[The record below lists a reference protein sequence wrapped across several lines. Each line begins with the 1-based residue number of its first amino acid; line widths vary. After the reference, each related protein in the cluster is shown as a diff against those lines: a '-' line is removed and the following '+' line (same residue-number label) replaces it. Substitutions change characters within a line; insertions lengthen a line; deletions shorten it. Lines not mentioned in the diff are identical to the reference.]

1 VGDKSVTVSEKPPAI
16 FVMGPTASGK
26 TDLAIGL
33 QDHFPVEL
41 INVDSAQVYRQLD
54 IGSAKPDKATL
65 KRAPHHL
72 IDIRD
77 PQDAYSA
84 ADFLKDATRVMAEI
98 TARGNIPLLVGGT
111 MLYFKVLLEGLSK
124 MPEAN
129 PKIRAQ
135 IQGQA
140 DSEGWPS
147 VYKQLQA
154 VDPETAAE
162 LHPNHSQRI
171 QRALEVYLI
180 TGIPMSVLRR
190 EENIGG
196 LADQYAIKQIALMP
210 VNRKLIHQRI
220 EERFKT
226 MMAQGFEA
234 EVARLHQRGDLHI
247 DLPAIRSVG
256 YRQVWQYLDGHCS
269 LDEAVEKSII
279 ATRQLAKRQITWLR
293 NWPGSCEIEIDSE
306 TDLFSIDRM
315 CALALKKL
323 SDAPIYCKNMDGYYN

>member
-1 VGDKSVTVSEKPPAI
+1 VTVSEKPPAI

-26 TDLAIGL
+26 TDLAIAL
-33 QDHFPVEL
+33 QNHFPIEL

-65 KRAPHHL
+65 EIAPHHL

-77 PQDAYSA
+77 PLDAYSA
-84 ADFLKDATRVMAEI
+84 ADFLKDASRVMEEI

-129 PKIRAQ
+129 PEIRAQ
-135 IQGQA
+135 IQQQA
-140 DSEGWPS
+140 DNDGWPA

-154 VDPETAAE
+154 VDPDTAAG

-171 QRALEVYLI
+171 QRALEVYLG
-180 TGIPMSVLRR
+180 TGVPMSTLRR
-190 EENIGG
+190 EENIG
-196 LADQYAIKQIALMP
+196 AISDNYAIKQLALMP

-220 EERFKT
+220 EDRFKR
-226 MMAQGFEA
+226 MMAQDFVS
-234 EVARLHQRGDLHI
+234 EVQALYQRGDLHG

-256 YRQVWQYLDGHCS
+256 YRQIWQYLDGQCS
-269 LDEAVEKSII
+269 LDEAVEKAIV

-306 TDLFSIDRM
+306 TDLYSIDRM
-315 CALALKKL
+315 CELALKKL
-323 SDAPIYCKNMDGYYN
+323 TDAPIYSKNMDG

>member
-1 VGDKSVTVSEKPPAI
+1 MTDCEKPSAI

-26 TDLAIGL
+26 TDLAIAL
-33 QDHFPVEL
+33 QDHFPIEL

-65 KRAPHHL
+65 EIAPHHL

-77 PQDAYSA
+77 PLDAYSA
-84 ADFLKDATRVMAEI
+84 ADFLKDASRVMDEI

-129 PKIRAQ
+129 PEIRAQ
-135 IQGQA
+135 IQQQA
-140 DSEGWPS
+140 DSDGWPA

-154 VDPETAAE
+154 VDPDTAAG

-171 QRALEVYLI
+171 QRALEVYLV
-180 TGIPMSVLRR
+180 TGVPMSTLRR
-190 EENIGG
+190 EENIG
-196 LADQYAIKQIALMP
+196 AISDKYAIKQLALMP

-220 EERFKT
+220 EDRFKR
-226 MMAQGFEA
+226 MMAQDFVS
-234 EVARLHQRGDLHI
+234 EVRALYQRGDLHG

-256 YRQVWQYLDGHCS
+256 YRQIWQYLDGQCS
-269 LDEAVEKSII
+269 LDEAVEKAIV

-306 TDLFSIDRM
+306 TDLYSIDRM
-315 CALALKKL
+315 CELALKKL
-323 SDAPIYCKNMDGYYN
+323 TDAPIYSKNMDG

>member
-1 VGDKSVTVSEKPPAI
+1 
-16 FVMGPTASGK
+16 MGPTASGK
-26 TDLAIGL
+26 TDLAIAL
-33 QDHFPVEL
+33 QEHFSVEL

-54 IGSAKPDKATL
+54 IGSAKPDRATL
-65 KRAPHHL
+65 EKAPHHL

-77 PQDAYSA
+77 PADAYSA

-129 PKIRAQ
+129 AKIRDQ
-135 IQGQA
+135 IQQQA
-140 DSEGWPS
+140 DSEGWPA
-147 VYKQLQA
+147 VYKQLQK
-154 VDPETAAE
+154 VDPDTAAE

-171 QRALEVYLI
+171 QRALEVYLL
-180 TGIPMSVLRR
+180 TGVPMSTLRK

-196 LADQYAIKQIALMP
+196 IGDLYAIKQLALMP

-220 EERFKT
+220 EDRFKR
-226 MMAQGFEA
+226 MMAQDFVA
-234 EVARLHQRGDLHI
+234 EVQALYQRGDLHAE
-247 DLPAIRSVG
+247 LPAIRSVG
-256 YRQVWQYLDGHCS
+256 YRQIWQYLDGQCS
-269 LDEAVEKSII
+269 LDEAVEKAIV

-306 TDLFSIDRM
+306 TELFSIDRM
-315 CALALKKL
+315 CESALKKL
-323 SDAPIYCKNMDGYYN
+323 SDAPIYSKNMDG

>member
-1 VGDKSVTVSEKPPAI
+1 
-16 FVMGPTASGK
+16 MGPTASGK
-26 TDLAIGL
+26 TDLAIAL

-54 IGSAKPDKATL
+54 IGSAKPDRATL
-65 KRAPHHL
+65 EKAPHHL

-77 PQDAYSA
+77 PMEAYSA
-84 ADFLKDATRVMAEI
+84 ADFLADATTVMADI

-129 PKIRAQ
+129 PEIRDQ
-135 IQGQA
+135 IQRQA
-140 DSEGWPS
+140 DTEGWPA

-154 VDPETAAE
+154 VDSDTAAG

-171 QRALEVYLI
+171 QRALEVYLVS
-180 TGIPMSVLRR
+180 GVPMSTLRL

-196 LADQYAIKQIALMP
+196 ISEKYAIKQLALMP

-220 EERFKT
+220 EDRFKS
-226 MMAQGFEA
+226 MMDQGFEA
-234 EVARLHQRGDLHI
+234 EVKALYARGDLHSE
-247 DLPAIRSVG
+247 LPAIRSVG
-256 YRQVWQYLDGHCS
+256 YRQIWQYLDGQCS
-269 LDEAVEKSII
+269 LDEAVEKAIA

-293 NWPGSCEIEIDSE
+293 NWPGSCEIQTDTE
-306 TDLFSIDRM
+306 TEFLSVDRM
-315 CALALKKL
+315 LPLALKKL
-323 SDAPIYCKNMDGYYN
+323 SDAPIYVMNREG

>member
-1 VGDKSVTVSEKPPAI
+1 MAAIEKPPAI
-16 FVMGPTASGK
+16 FIMGPTASGK
-26 TDLAIGL
+26 TDLAIAL

-54 IGSAKPDKATL
+54 IGSAKPDAATL
-65 KRAPHHL
+65 KKAPHHL

-77 PQDAYSA
+77 PLDAYSA
-84 ADFLKDATRVMAEI
+84 ADFLADATRVMAEI
-98 TARGNIPLLVGGT
+98 SARGNTPLLVGGT

-129 PKIRAQ
+129 AEIRAQ
-135 IQGQA
+135 IQEQA
-140 DSEGWPS
+140 DSEGWPA

-154 VDPETAAE
+154 VDAETAAG

-171 QRALEVYLI
+171 QRALEVYLV
-180 TGIPMSVLRR
+180 TGVPMSTLRR

-196 LADQYAIKQIALMP
+196 IAGQYAIKQLALMP

-220 EERFKT
+220 EDRFKR
-226 MMAQGFEA
+226 MMDLGFEA
-234 EVARLHQRGDLHI
+234 EVQALYQRGDLHAN
-247 DLPAIRSVG
+247 LPAIRSVG
-256 YRQVWQYLDGHCS
+256 YRQIWQYLDGQCS
-269 LDEAVEKSII
+269 LDEAVEKAIA

-293 NWPGSCEIEIDSE
+293 NWPGSCEMEIDSE

-315 CALALKKL
+315 SALALKKL
-323 SDAPIYCKNMDGYYN
+323 VDAPIYCKNMDG